1 MKYLIIMSG
10 NAREKKIFKVTLQ
23 GSLVNLLLML
33 FKFFAGIFGHSSAMI
48 ADAIHSL
55 SDFVTDFIVLAFVK
69 VSSKPRDENHDYG
82 HGKYETLASVIIGL
96 FLLAVGIG
104 ILWSGAHSIYEVVQ
118 HGVVLPAPS
127 VLALI
132 AAVVSIVSK
141 EILFRY
147 TYRVGKELDSQV
159 MKSNA
164 WHHRSDAL
172 SSVGTAIG
180 VGGAV
185 ILGSTWSILD
195 PIAAVLVSV
204 LIIKEALGMLKI
216 GIDELLERSLPS
228 DVESEIILIAKSI
241 DGVIAISDLKT
252 RRIGNY
258 YAIDFRLKL
267 DGKLQLVEAT
277 SISLQ
282 IERKLRR
289 KYGVQT
295 QIGIFLEAVS

>member
-1 MKYLIIMSG
+1 MKYLIIMSE

-185 ILGSTWSILD
+185 VLGSTWSILD

-204 LIIKEALGMLKI
+204 LIINEALGMLKV

-267 DGKLQLVEAT
+267 DGKLQLAEAT

>member
-1 MKYLIIMSG
+1 MSG